1 LIEGQLAVDELAVE
15 LAVELLDELL
25 DELVVDKK
33 FDLFFPWNL
42 RFKF

>member
-1 LIEGQLAVDELAVE
+1 LIDGQLAVDELVD
-15 LAVELLDELL
+15 ELLDELL

>member
-1 LIEGQLAVDELAVE
+1 LIDGQLAVDELVVE
-15 LAVELLDELL
+15 LVDELL